1 MRDTNLIFNS
11 NATVSTGTYSAILD
25 IGKWAVKGVW
35 VEILQDD
42 SGVVGGAPQTG
53 AQITATMQY
62 SDSATFAGQ
71 ADIGPQLVTAQNT
84 AGFRVSK
91 LCQSK
96 RRYARVQYSTTGTS
110 PCFTGIYAHITSGPQ
125 RDDAPGV
132 NTT

>member
-11 NATVSTGTYSAILD
+11 NASVSTGSASAILD

-42 SGVVGGAPQTG
+42 SGVVGGAPQTA
-53 AQITATMQY
+53 AQLTATMQY

-71 ADIGPQLVTAQNT
+71 ASIGPQLVTAQNT
-84 AGFRVSK
+84 AGFRMSR

-96 RRYARVQYSTTGTS
+96 RRYARISYTTTGTS
-110 PCFTGIYAHITSGPQ
+110 PCFTGIYAHITSGAN
-125 RDDAPGV
+125 RDDGPGV

>member
-1 MRDTNLIFNS
+1 MRDTNLIFND
-11 NATVSTGTYSAILD
+11 NASVSTGTYSKILD

-42 SGVVGGAPQTG
+42 SGVVGGAPATG
-53 AQITATMQY
+53 SQITATMEY
-62 SDSATFAGQ
+62 SDSATFAG
-71 ADIGPQLVTAQNT
+71 IPSVGPQLVNKQNA
-84 AGFRVSK
+84 AGFRMSR

-96 RRYARVQYSTTGTS
+96 RRYARIQYTTTGTS

-125 RDDAPGV
+125 RDDGPGV